1 MQKVRLG
8 YFLYST
14 KATKHD
20 QIPLYVKIRINGSVV
35 SISTG
40 CNIPF
45 ELWDRHTKRLKG
57 NSSIAVQANNR
68 LKLIEDEVYS
78 HAFALERSGK
88 ILTAQILK
96 DHVLGKN
103 KKPTVRDSMLDYTS
117 MIRSLIG
124 NKYSSKTL
132 EKYKQ
137 TQVRI
142 IEFMENEL
150 KIQDLNLIS
159 LNDSFLFD
167 FEHFLRRVHNNNQN
181 TCAKHFQRFT
191 TMIRYSL
198 QRGLIEKFP
207 FAEYKIRPVQKEVTF
222 LNNDEIDI
230 LRNTDLGEALNKV
243 RDCFMFAIF
252 TGLAYRE
259 LANLHSD
266 HIVDGYDGEQWL
278 KYSRQKTKKEVSIP
292 LLPQAKEILER
303 YNSNGFK
310 GKLLPIISNAKF
322 NKHLKKIGDICSI
335 QTPLTVH
342 IARRTFATTILMLN
356 NVPLEIISQCLGHS
370 EISITQKSYARV
382 IPSMLKNHFDRLKGV
397 S

>member
-14 KATKHD
+14 KATKQD
-20 QIPLYVKIRINGSVV
+20 QIPLYVKIRVNGTVTSLA
-35 SISTG
+35 TG

-45 ELWDRHTKRLKG
+45 DLWDKNTKRLKG

-103 KKPTVRDSMLDYTS
+103 KKPTVRDSMHDYTS

-150 KIQDLNLIS
+150 KIQDLNLVS
-159 LNDSFLFD
+159 LNDSFLYD
-167 FEHFLRRVHNNNQN
+167 FEHFLRRVHNNHQS

-191 TMIRYSL
+191 TMIRYAL
-198 QRGLIEKFP
+198 QRGLIEKYP

-230 LRNTDLGEALNKV
+230 LRNTDLGETLNKV
-243 RDCFMFAIF
+243 RDCFIFAIF

-259 LANLHSD
+259 LANLHMD
-266 HIVDGYDGEQWL
+266 HIVQGYDGEQWL
-278 KYSRQKTKKEVSIP
+278 KYKRQKTMKEVSIP

-322 NKHLKKIGDICSI
+322 NKHLKRVAEICSI
-335 QTPLTVH
+335 KTPLTVH

-382 IPSMLKNHFDRLKGV
+382 IPTMLKNHFDRLKGV

>member
-14 KATKHD
+14 KASKKD
-20 QIPLYVKIRINGSVV
+20 QIPVYVKVRVNSTVT
-35 SISTG
+35 SIATG
-40 CNIPF
+40 CSIPH
-45 ELWDRHTKRLKG
+45 ELWDKETKRVKG
-57 NSSIAVQANNR
+57 SSQIAIQTNNR

-103 KKPTVRDSMLDYTS
+103 KKPTVRDSLHDYTS

-150 KIQDLNLIS
+150 KIQDLNLIC
-159 LNDSFLFD
+159 LNDSFLYD
-167 FEHFLRRVHNNNQN
+167 FEHFLRRVHYNNQN

-198 QRGLIEKFP
+198 QRGTIEKYP
-207 FAEYKIRPVQKEVTF
+207 FADYKIRPVQKEVTF
-222 LNNDEIDI
+222 LNNDEIDM
-230 LRNTDLGEALNKV
+230 LRNTDLGETLNKV

-259 LANLHSD
+259 LANLHAN
-266 HIVDGYDGEQWL
+266 HIVQGYDGEQWL
-278 KYSRQKTKKEVSIP
+278 KYRRQKTKKEVLIP

-303 YNSNGFK
+303 YNSNGLR
-310 GKLLPIISNAKF
+310 GTLLPIISNAKF
-322 NKHLKKIGDICSI
+322 NKHLKKIGEMCSI

>member
-14 KATKHD
+14 KASKKD
-20 QIPLYVKIRINGSVV
+20 QIPVYVKVRVNSTVT
-35 SISTG
+35 SIATG
-40 CNIPF
+40 CSIPH
-45 ELWDRHTKRLKG
+45 ELWDKETKRVKG
-57 NSSIAVQANNR
+57 SSQIAIQTNNR

-103 KKPTVRDSMLDYTS
+103 KKPTVRDSMHDYTS

-137 TQVRI
+137 TQLRI

-159 LNDSFLFD
+159 LNDSFLYD
-167 FEHFLRRVHNNNQN
+167 FEHFLRRVHHNNQN

-191 TMIRYSL
+191 TMIRYAL
-198 QRGLIEKFP
+198 QRGTIEKYP

-222 LNNDEIDI
+222 LNNDEIDM
-230 LRNTDLGEALNKV
+230 LRNTDLGETLNKV

-259 LANLHSD
+259 LANLHAD
-266 HIVDGYDGEQWL
+266 HIVQGYDGEQWL
-278 KYSRQKTKKEVSIP
+278 KYRRQKTKKEVLIP

-322 NKHLKKIGDICSI
+322 NKHLKRVAEICSI
-335 QTPLTVH
+335 KTPLTVH

-397 S
+397 K